1 MFFLHDF
8 AVCLIIYCFIVPKKK
23 IYILVRGDGGA
34 LDACIKLYVTSHRLV
49 IVQFFVVA

>member
-1 MFFLHDF
+1 MILLC
-8 AVCLIIYCFIVPKKK
+8 VLSFIASLCQKKK
-23 IYILVRGDGGA
+23 KLVRGDGGA

>member
-1 MFFLHDF
+1 MNFLHDF
-8 AVCLIIYCFIVPKKK
+8 AVSYHLLLHCAKKK
-23 IYILVRGDGGA
+23 ILVHGDGGA